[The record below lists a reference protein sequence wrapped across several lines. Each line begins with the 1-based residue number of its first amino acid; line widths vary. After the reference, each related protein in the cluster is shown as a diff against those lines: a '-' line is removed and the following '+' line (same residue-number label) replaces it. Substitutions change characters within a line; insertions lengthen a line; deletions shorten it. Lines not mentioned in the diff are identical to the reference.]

1 MAELDDEIEVF
12 IEGIKT
18 TINKERK
25 YIDSIDWT
33 GIVQND
39 DRSEEYKL
47 QHLIVNR
54 TILNAIA
61 LYDLAKSDLKNKLVK
76 STLEELLSLSK
87 VHERRSSDY
96 LKNQDWTIIEDDSSK
111 AREKR
116 RFEVEFQ
123 STIQKDIVDLSKR
136 IRKIDISD
144 SKQSI
149 SISIHGD
156 VPIPLVMREVFEERY
171 PEILEVIENKKTKKN
186 GKTGTTERKAGVESS
201 GLDSTNG
208 QKRKRNPRLPSKTIS
223 SDGGV
228 QQK

>member
-1 MAELDDEIEVF
+1 MAELDDEIEIF

-25 YIDSIDWT
+25 YIESIDWT
-33 GIVQND
+33 GIVQNE

-61 LYDLAKSDLKNKLVK
+61 LYDLAKNNLKNKLVK
-76 STLEELLSLSK
+76 STLEGLLSLAK
-87 VHERRSSDY
+87 VHESRSSEY
-96 LKNQDWTIIEDDSSK
+96 LKNQDWTVIEDDSSK
-111 AREKR
+111 SRDKR

-123 STIQKDIVDLSKR
+123 STIQKDIVDLSKK

-144 SKQSI
+144 NKQSVA
-149 SISIHGD
+149 ISIHGD
-156 VPIPLVMREVFEERY
+156 IPIPLLMREVFEERY
-171 PEILEVIENKKTKKN
+171 PDIVEVIENKKAKKN
-186 GKTGTTERKAGVESS
+186 GKPERKTGIEST

-208 QKRKRNPRLPSKTIS
+208 KKRKRNTRLTSKTS
-223 SDGGV
+223 KSNGGV
-228 QQK
+228 Q